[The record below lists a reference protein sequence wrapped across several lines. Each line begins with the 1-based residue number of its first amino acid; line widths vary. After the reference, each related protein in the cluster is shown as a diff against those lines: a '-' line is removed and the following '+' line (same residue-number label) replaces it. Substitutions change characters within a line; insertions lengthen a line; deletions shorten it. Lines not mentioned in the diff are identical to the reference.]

1 MLEIMKNL
9 VCGLGILVFALP
21 VGATSITHLSSRD
34 FTTHGD
40 GLVTFDSSTGLE
52 WLDLTVTA
60 GNSVLDTEA
69 DRSIYDGLGTHHQF
83 RWATSAE
90 IITLMDHVLGYERRV
105 PTGTFQGLVL
115 SQIPAATQLTELLST
130 SSVYK
135 ATGFTGVGYSSYS
148 DPGLTSTY
156 SDEFFAHW
164 ELSIYRSP
172 IVNYWYGEIYTP
184 HVNDASSPLIV
195 DKQRSGPGHF
205 LVRYNSSIPEPAT
218 LSLLGL
224 GLLGLGLRRNQK
236 QS

>member
-83 RWATSAE
+83 RWATVSE
-90 IITLMDHVLGYERRV
+90 IYSLLEHFYGAVPDTGRTPPLTASQVVDAIT
-105 PTGTFQGLVL
+105 FSSLV
-115 SQIPAATQLTELLST
+115 
-130 SSVYK
+130 
-135 ATGFTGVGYSSYS
+135 GN
-148 DPGLTSTY
+148 TY
-156 SDEFFAHW
+156 SGPTYVSFSMGITREGRTAPFYYPMGVLTRTDGSGSLGSNDWSVSAPIDTPADSNFF
-164 ELSIYRSP
+164 
-172 IVNYWYGEIYTP
+172 T
-184 HVNDASSPLIV
+184 ASW
-195 DKQRSGPGHF
+195 
-205 LVRYNSSIPEPAT
+205 LVRDAKVPEPAT

-224 GLLGLGLRRNQK
+224 GLLGFGLRRNQN
-236 QS
+236 QA